1 MQPTVSM
8 AEPFTS
14 PSTPGPTR
22 EYLQIDGWVYAA
34 VEEYKSLRTESLDSM
49 KVQNTILSYGVSSVV
64 LILTAGLSIIDKDTL
79 STVDAGIFLLLIP
92 TTIFF
97 IVVIWAG
104 EVARMYRAG
113 AFLMK
118 HELIVSE
125 YVGTVSRPALS
136 WENWLSQNGINNE
149 APHKK
154 LYMQHYSVLAMFL
167 FLSIVS
173 ITIGN
178 YKLGGIHIEY
188 LIIIDI
194 VEASSLA
201 CLALLTV
208 FLLRCFHPS
217 IARTASEVISRLYTS
232 GKEMILPKRRKTL
245 MSGAE

>member
-8 AEPFTS
+8 AEPFPS

-49 KVQNTILSYGVSSVV
+49 KVLLSYGVSSVV

-136 WENWLSQNGINNE
+136 WENWLSQNGVNNE

-167 FLSIVS
+167 FLYIVS

-232 GKEMILPKRRKTL
+232 GKEMIFPKRRKTL